1 MSPSDLSPPSE
12 PSRVQTRQ
20 FATLRTIIA
29 LMLREM
35 STRYGGSPGG
45 YAWAILEPLG
55 GILVL
60 AAGFSLIMHAPALGN
75 SFILFYATGMMPFL
89 FYNSVAGAIASSLPF
104 SRPLLRYPSVTW
116 MDAIIARFVLNSLT
130 NLMVIYLLFTG
141 ILLAAKTGTVLDFGP
156 ILESLVLCA
165 LLGLGVGTMNCLLSG
180 LYPTWTQV
188 WSIITRPLFL
198 ASGVLNT
205 MEQLPH
211 SVQNILWYNPLI
223 HIIGLM
229 RRGFYPMYNAD
240 YVSTAYVV
248 SVSLILSALGLVLL
262 MRYHKDILNT

>member
-1 MSPSDLSPPSE
+1 MPN
-12 PSRVQTRQ
+12 RVQTRH
-20 FATLRTIIA
+20 FATLRTVVA

-35 STRYGGSPGG
+35 STRYGRSPGG
-45 YAWAILEPLG
+45 YLWAILEPLG

-89 FYNSVAGAIASSLPF
+89 FYNSVASTIASSLPF

-116 MDAIIARFVLNSLT
+116 LDAIIARFVLNTLT

-141 ILLAAKTGTVLDFGP
+141 ILLVAKTGSVLNFGP
-156 ILESLVLCA
+156 ILEALALCA
-165 LLGLGVGTMNCLLSG
+165 ILGLGVGTMNCLLSG
-180 LYPTWTQV
+180 LYPAWSMV

-198 ASGVLNT
+198 ASGVLMT
-205 MEQLPH
+205 MEQLPR
-211 SVQNILWYNPLI
+211 SVQEILWYNPLI

-248 SVSLILSALGLVLL
+248 SVSLILCALGLVLL

>member
-1 MSPSDLSPPSE
+1 MSPTDTSPTKMPK
-12 PSRVQTRQ
+12 RVQARQ

-35 STRYGGSPGG
+35 STRYGRSPGG
-45 YAWAILEPLG
+45 YLWALLEPLG
-55 GILVL
+55 GIIVL
-60 AAGFSLIMHAPALGN
+60 SIGFSLFMRTPALGN
-75 SFILFYATGMMPFL
+75 SFILFYATGMMPFTL
-89 FYNSVAGAIASSLPF
+89 YNSVAAAIASSLGF

-116 MDAIIARFVLNSLT
+116 VDAILARFLLNTLT
-130 NLMVIYLLFTG
+130 NMMVIYLLFTG
-141 ILLAAKTGTVLDFGP
+141 ILVIAQTGSVLSFDA
-156 ILESLVLCA
+156 ILEALVLCA

-180 LYPTWTQV
+180 LYPIWSMV

-198 ASGVLNT
+198 ASGVLMT
-205 MEQLPH
+205 MEQMPRQ
-211 SVQNILWYNPLI
+211 VQDILWYNPLI

-240 YVSTAYVV
+240 YVSAAYVM
-248 SVSLILSALGLVLL
+248 SVSLILCALGLVLL